1 MGAVEQI
8 STSKLNKFKKCTQI
22 EIKIKMRSEANWLMG
37 KFLGIEPHTKR
48 SIMIFTITMI
58 AVWFPVN
65 IVMGAI
71 VLNDC
76 SVQPKLPQIM
86 VSIAV
91 VEPFWWCL
99 LFYLFIYIPRKEHQ
113 SGLLMLSNIYYW
125 IAISILCILTIAV
138 GALTI
143 LQSVYMASLTKEDI
157 DRECLEDQVDCKNC
171 SSVVWYGGWIGLAFK
186 YLNILKLLLCFL
198 CYFNP
203 RCRGNHQ
210 EIR

>member
-1 MGAVEQI
+1 MGVEHI
-8 STSKLNKFKKCTQI
+8 STSKLNNLKSVRRI
-22 EIKIKMRSEANWLMG
+22 EIKMIMRSEANWLMG
-37 KFLGIEPHTKR
+37 KFLGIGPHTKR

-113 SGLLMLSNIYYW
+113 SGLLMLSNIYHW

-186 YLNILKLLLCFL
+186 YLNSMHACVCTIIF
-198 CYFNP
+198 F
-203 RCRGNHQ
+203 R
-210 EIR
+210 